1 MIAATIDRVE
11 RSSSDADNERIRQET
26 VAMLA
31 AYRDA
36 DPSQICCRLDELD
49 REWDIERY
57 LETMAP
63 TLTLVG
69 LALTVT
75 RGRKWLIV
83 PALVQSFFLQHAI
96 QGWCPPIPLLR
107 GLGIRTF
114 REIQQEREA
123 LERLLLEKTRG
134 EAPDWPEQG
143 KPAKQPTSM
152 EQLTEQASGTEER
165 SSAPEQ

>member
-1 MIAATIDRVE
+1 
-11 RSSSDADNERIRQET
+11 
-26 VAMLA
+26 
-31 AYRDA
+31 
-36 DPSQICCRLDELD
+36 LDELD

-107 GLGIRTF
+107 GLEFARSVKSSKSARRWSDF
-114 REIQQEREA
+114 YWR
-123 LERLLLEKTRG
+123 KTRG

-152 EQLTEQASGTEER
+152 EQVTEQASGTEER